1 MPTPV
6 ILGAV
11 RTPMVRAGDALQ
23 SVPAKELA
31 RQAVRELLEVVDL
44 PAGDVDEIVLGNAAG
59 PADAP
64 NIARVVGLLAGLPES
79 VPGVTVHRNC
89 ASGLEAILV
98 AAEKVAAGRAE
109 FVIAGGTESMSRIP
123 MLLPPEANP
132 WFARWAR
139 AKSPGQKLSALAALR
154 PREMAPKSAILEGLT
169 DPVCGLSMGSTA
181 ESLAREFD
189 ISREAQDA
197 YALESHRRAVA
208 ARAEGRFDDEIAPVW
223 VGPEFRSVVER
234 DVGPREDASLDKL
247 AKLKP
252 VFDRRDGTVT
262 AGNSCQ
268 ITDGAAAILVAA
280 EETALARGFSPVA
293 RIRSWSTVGLSPERM
308 GLGPA
313 FAIPDA
319 LDRAGV
325 SLGDV
330 GRIEINEA
338 FAAQVLA
345 CELALASDRFAAD
358 ELGRSRAVG
367 ELGRDRLNVRGGA
380 IALGHPIGA
389 TGARLTVTLLAEL
402 ARSGEDLG
410 CASLCVGGGQGSAI
424 VVERIQ

>member
-11 RTPMVRAGDALQ
+11 RTPMVRAGDALH

-31 RQAVRELLEVVDL
+31 RQAVRELLEIVDL
-44 PAGDVDEIVLGNAAG
+44 PAGDVNEIVLGNAAG

-109 FVIAGGTESMSRIP
+109 FVIAGGVESMSRIP
-123 MLLPPEANP
+123 MLFPPEANP

-139 AKSPGQKLSALAALR
+139 AKSLGQKLSALGALK
-154 PREMAPKSAILEGLT
+154 PRQMAPTSAILVGLT
-169 DPVCGLSMGSTA
+169 DPVCGLSMGSSA
-181 ESLAREFD
+181 ENLAREFD
-189 ISREAQDA
+189 ISRDAQDA
-197 YALESHRRAVA
+197 YALESHRRAIA

-223 VGPEFRSVVER
+223 VGPEFRCVVER
-234 DVGPREDASLDKL
+234 DIGPREDATLERL
-247 AKLKP
+247 AKLRP
-252 VFDRRDGTVT
+252 VFDRRDGTIT

-268 ITDGAAAILVAA
+268 ITDGAAAVLVAA
-280 EETALARGFSPVA
+280 EETVLSRGMSAVA
-293 RIRSWSTVGLSPERM
+293 RIRSWSTVGLSPARM

-325 SLGDV
+325 TLADV

-345 CELALASDRFAAD
+345 CEIALASDRFAAD

-367 ELGRDRLNVRGGA
+367 ELGRERLNVRGGA

-389 TGARLTVTLLAEL
+389 TGARLAVTLLAEL
-402 ARSGEDLG
+402 ARSGQELG
-410 CASLCVGGGQGSAI
+410 CASLCVGGGQGSAL
-424 VVERIQ
+424 VVERLQ

>member
-1 MPTPV
+1 
-6 ILGAV
+6 
-11 RTPMVRAGDALQ
+11 
-23 SVPAKELA
+23 
-31 RQAVRELLEVVDL
+31 VDL
-44 PAGDVDEIVLGNAAG
+44 PAADVNEIVLGNAAG
-59 PADAP
+59 PPDAP

-109 FVIAGGTESMSRIP
+109 FVIAGGAESMSRIP
-123 MLLPPEANP
+123 MLFPPEANP

-139 AKSPGQKLSALAALR
+139 AKSLGQKLSALGALK
-154 PREMAPKSAILEGLT
+154 PRQMAPTSAILEGLT

-181 ESLAREFD
+181 ENLAREFD
-189 ISREAQDA
+189 ISRDAQDA

-223 VGPEFRSVVER
+223 IGPEFRSVVER
-234 DVGPREDASLDKL
+234 DIGPREDASLEKL
-247 AKLKP
+247 AKLRP

-268 ITDGAAAILVAA
+268 ITDGAAAVLVAA
-280 EETALARGFSPVA
+280 EETVLSRGMSPLA
-293 RIRSWSTVGLSPERM
+293 RIRSWSTVGLSPARM

-325 SLGDV
+325 TLADV

-345 CELALASDRFAAD
+345 CEIALASDRFAAD

-367 ELGRDRLNVRGGA
+367 ELGRERLNVRGGA

-402 ARSGEDLG
+402 ARSGESLG

-424 VVERIQ
+424 VVERLQ

>member
-31 RQAVRELLEVVDL
+31 RQAVRELLEIVDL
-44 PAGDVDEIVLGNAAG
+44 PAADVNEIVLGNAGG

-109 FVIAGGTESMSRIP
+109 FVIAGGAESMSRIP
-123 MLLPPEANP
+123 MLFPPEANP

-139 AKSPGQKLSALAALR
+139 AKSLGQRVSALGALR
-154 PREMAPKSAILEGLT
+154 LKEMAPKSAILEGLT

-181 ESLAREFD
+181 ENLAREFD
-189 ISREAQDA
+189 ISRDAQDA

-234 DVGPREDASLDKL
+234 DIGPREDASLERL
-247 AKLKP
+247 AKLRP

-268 ITDGAAAILVAA
+268 ITDGAAAVLVAA
-280 EETALARGFSPVA
+280 EETVLSRGMSPMA
-293 RIRSWSTVGLSPERM
+293 RIRSWSTVGLSPARM

-325 SLGDV
+325 TLADV

-345 CELALASDRFAAD
+345 CEIALASDRFAAD

-367 ELGRDRLNVRGGA
+367 ELGRERLNVRGGA

-402 ARSGEDLG
+402 ARSGERLG

-424 VVERIQ
+424 VVERLQ